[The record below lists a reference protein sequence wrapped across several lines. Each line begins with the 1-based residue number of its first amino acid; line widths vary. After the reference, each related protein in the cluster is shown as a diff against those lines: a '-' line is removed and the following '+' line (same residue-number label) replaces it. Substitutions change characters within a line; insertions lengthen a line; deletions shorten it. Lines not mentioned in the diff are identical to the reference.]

1 MSVPE
6 VIEAE
11 EDEEAEESTEST
23 DVESGDESTSD
34 DDAEVEMVQT
44 SVSETGADPEGF
56 FDDVETDIADEPT
69 GDSIFDSV
77 DESSESSSEETP
89 EAAETR
95 SRGLASDINAGAARL
110 AVLGLD
116 DEGVTNDGKV
126 WKKDDLQDEFL
137 EVFEACRLG
146 HYGSICVE
154 EYLLVETDDIHPV
167 WGLAGAMLI
176 CAAVVVFR
184 RPDGDQLIDTTK
196 TKLGQ
201 ANLSNLKK

>member
-6 VIEAE
+6 VLEAD
-11 EDEEAEESTEST
+11 EDDDVDESSEST
-23 DVESGDESTSD
+23 DVEVEEESTSD
-34 DDAEVEMVQT
+34 DDSEVEMVQT
-44 SVSETGADPEGF
+44 SVAETGADPEGF

-69 GDSIFDSV
+69 GDGIFDSV
-77 DESSESSSEETP
+77 DEDADSGSNENP

-116 DEGVTNDGKV
+116 EEGVTNDGKV

-154 EYLLVETDDIHPV
+154 EYLLVETDDIHPM

-184 RPDGDQLIDTTK
+184 RPDGDQLIDATK

-201 ANLSNLKK
+201 ANLSNLTE